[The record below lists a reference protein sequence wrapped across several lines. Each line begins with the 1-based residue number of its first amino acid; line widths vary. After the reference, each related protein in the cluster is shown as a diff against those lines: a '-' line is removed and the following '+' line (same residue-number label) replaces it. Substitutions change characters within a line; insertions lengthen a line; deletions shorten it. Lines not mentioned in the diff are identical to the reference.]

1 MNHVMIDIE
10 ILDTKPTAAISMDGI
25 AKAIEASL

>member
-10 ILDTKPTAAISMDGI
+10 TCGNRFDAPVLSIGVADL
-25 AKAIEASL
+25 LL